1 MSGIAETGRRMTG
14 GIVETDDEWIEGQS
28 GGGVTGVTGVK
39 GETVG
44 REGRDRW
51 LGFDVVL
58 LALHIRQ
65 SYYVLSGVTGWNRA

>member
-14 GIVETDDEWIEGQS
+14 GIVEMK
-28 GGGVTGVTGVK
+28 GVK
-39 GETVG
+39 GVRGVRGVTAG
-44 REGRDRW
+44 WEGRDQQ

-58 LALHIRQ
+58 LALHIGQ